1 MNFVNFLCW
10 NSLISISI
18 ELFSTITHQTNCTSG
33 SKSQKSLQ
41 MILTVAIE
49 IFFTASCTENWAPEE
64 DENDHDI
71 STY

>member
-1 MNFVNFLCW
+1 
-10 NSLISISI
+10 
-18 ELFSTITHQTNCTSG
+18 
-33 SKSQKSLQ
+33 